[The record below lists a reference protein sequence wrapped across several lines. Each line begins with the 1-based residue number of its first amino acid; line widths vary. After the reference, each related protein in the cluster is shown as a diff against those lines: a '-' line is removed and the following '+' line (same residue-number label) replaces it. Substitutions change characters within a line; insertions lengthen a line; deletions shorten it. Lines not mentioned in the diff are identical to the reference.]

1 MRAITATAP
10 FGYCPAGDS
19 TSVDVTRDGGE
30 GVRVVI
36 VHLAIPGTFG
46 CHVGTFTEVS
56 PSGPGSPIAT
66 SATGRQLPVSA
77 AMISMESLIL
87 AQDERWRRA

>member
-10 FGYCPAGDS
+10 SGYCPRASTAPAGDVRVS
-19 TSVDVTRDGGE
+19 GE